1 MCYWSSHSTLHQA
14 VNTFFLL
21 VLDTLLPACTETQD
35 QTEDLRTFSFLL
47 LSMCTAMWMCVA
59 FYIPEDNKLFKAP
72 YGHLIPQ
79 LFLWNFLVSLL
90 HPPPHTHTPH
100 SQLLPTASDSHT
112 VEQLPIVVFNKY
124 PWRLGFRTRKFQVR
138 WNKDIIVSE
147 VFQETTRQG
156 I

>member
-1 MCYWSSHSTLHQA
+1 MQNGSMCYWSSHSTLHQA

-90 HPPPHTHTPH
+90 HPPPTHTHTPFPAITYCLRQPH
-100 SQLLPTASDSHT
+100 CWTIAYSC
-112 VEQLPIVVFNKY
+112 
-124 PWRLGFRTRKFQVR
+124 FQQIPLEIR
-138 WNKDIIVSE
+138 ISN
-147 VFQETTRQG
+147 
-156 I
+156 